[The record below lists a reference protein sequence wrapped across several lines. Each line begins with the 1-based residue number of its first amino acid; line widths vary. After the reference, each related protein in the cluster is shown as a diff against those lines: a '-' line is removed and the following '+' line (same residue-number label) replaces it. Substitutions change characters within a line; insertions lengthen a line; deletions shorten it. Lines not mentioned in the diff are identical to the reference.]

1 MQTAVHLSGETFH
14 TLDMP
19 PPEAIVCGG
28 GTVWG
33 RHDEICTPAYW
44 AAQAW
49 MWQLEEPTHY
59 QLGEGLEEE
68 LLACLLGGYGIPAE
82 VGLAAFD
89 RLRPL
94 LYEARAPL
102 KCQTEVAAL
111 LNEPLEVCGRT
122 VRYRFA
128 NQKARCIAASLA
140 KLDGIERQA
149 GDRDLRRQ
157 LMDLPGVGPKTA
169 SWIVRN
175 LRQSDD
181 VAILDVHILRA
192 GSILGIFSP
201 LHTVERHYFDL
212 EAAFLNFA
220 DAIGVR
226 ASILDSVI
234 WMSMRRLPAALL
246 HGIAEGLRPSYNRN
260 EIRSRRAS
268 ELLHA

>member
-1 MQTAVHLSGETFH
+1 MQTAVHLSGATFH

-19 PPEAIVCGG
+19 SPEELVRGG
-28 GTVWG
+28 STLWG

-49 MWQLEEPTHY
+49 MWQMEEPTHY
-59 QLGEGLEEE
+59 QLGKGLEEE

-82 VGLAAFD
+82 VGLAAFE
-89 RLRPL
+89 RLRPF
-94 LYEARAPL
+94 LYEMHRPL
-102 KCQTEVAAL
+102 RCESEVAAL
-111 LNEPLEVCGRT
+111 LKNPLEICGRE

-128 NQKARCIAASLA
+128 NQKARCIAASLTN
-140 KLDGIERQA
+140 LDFIERNA
-149 GDRDLRRQ
+149 GDRDLRQQ
-157 LMDLPGVGPKTA
+157 LTGLPGVGPKTA

-201 LHTVERHYFDL
+201 SYTVQRHYFDL
-212 EAAFLNFA
+212 EAAFLHFA

-234 WMSMRRLPAALL
+234 WMSMRRLPTALL
-246 HGIAEGLRPSYNRN
+246 HGIAEGLQPSYNRK
-260 EIRSRRAS
+260 EKRSRRSA